1 MKKHILPLSLI
12 LVLGG
17 GLLLTGCS
25 SKGSTQ
31 ESSSPS
37 SQLASSTSSAIST
50 SAESSKTSESSTSS
64 SQEVEK
70 KMNISELVDGNFAS
84 IQGTWQND
92 KGEQLVFNENG
103 LVSAAYEFGGAS
115 LTDYSTAAGGV
126 YGGQTGGFLLE
137 FIPSGVK
144 IADRENFKDS
154 SDTSRDRL
162 WAGVGIESFGE
173 QGSFYYR
180 IK

>member
-25 SKGSTQ
+25 SKESTQ

-37 SQLASSTSSAIST
+37 SQLESSTSSAISK
-50 SAESSKTSESSTSS
+50 SAESSKTSESSTRS
-64 SQEVEK
+64 SQEVE

-103 LVSAAYEFGGAS
+103 LVSAEYEFGGAS

>member
-25 SKGSTQ
+25 SKESTQ

-103 LVSAAYEFGGAS
+103 LVSAEYEFGGAS
-115 LTDYSTAAGGV
+115 LTDVLRSEERRVGK
-126 YGGQTGGFLLE
+126 E
-137 FIPSGVK
+137 C
-144 IADRENFKDS
+144 R
-154 SDTSRDRL
+154 SR
-162 WAGVGIESFGE
+162 WSP
-173 QGSFYYR
+173 YH
-180 IK
+180 